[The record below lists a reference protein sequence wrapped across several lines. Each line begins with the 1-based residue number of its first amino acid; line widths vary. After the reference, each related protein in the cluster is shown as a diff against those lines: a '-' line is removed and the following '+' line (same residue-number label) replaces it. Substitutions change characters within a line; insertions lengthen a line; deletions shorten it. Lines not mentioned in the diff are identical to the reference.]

1 MRKRLLKS
9 CRLLKSSYVVF
20 TSQVGSKEEQAERM
34 ISDAK
39 VSHEFR
45 MPTNFIGS
53 RFESE
58 EADIARSVVAGS
70 GPPAMDR
77 SEASSRPLISFL
89 FVAGQTHSS
98 RRIGSAGPALRLI

>member
-34 ISDAK
+34 ISDAM

-45 MPTNFIGS
+45 IATNFIGI

-58 EADIARSVVAGS
+58 EADIARSVVAEGRTRYRGS
-70 GPPAMDR
+70 SAFG
-77 SEASSRPLISFL
+77 SVTSLGAS
-89 FVAGQTHSS
+89 
-98 RRIGSAGPALRLI
+98 